1 VVCRG
6 GRAGASCN
14 ERNVPVG
21 TGSTGEGT
29 GTVVLGITIR
39 DVAREAG
46 VSTATVSR
54 ALRGLPNVD
63 PITREHVRRV
73 ADRLDYVISPAA
85 SRLASGRAGSIAVIT
100 PFVGRWYFSKVL
112 TGVER
117 VLQRSDLDLLLYST
131 GDPSEAHRVPP
142 HRRLR
147 RRVDGVLVIG
157 LPAESP
163 DLQELFEL
171 DLPVTL
177 IGSHS
182 AGVASVS
189 IDDVEGARMATQ
201 HLVNLGHELI
211 GLISGRPLPTPYFP
225 ENDRLAGYQQALSAS
240 GLRIEPTLQV
250 PGHFTIEGGEH
261 AMTAQLA
268 QQTPPTAVFA
278 MSDEMAFGALRALR
292 RHGLKPGRDVSI
304 VGFDGHE
311 MSDLLDL
318 TTIWQP
324 AEELG
329 ALAARYLLDLLED
342 PRGETQ
348 VRRLPTQL
356 YVRGSTALH
365 GAAS

>member
-1 VVCRG
+1 MG
-6 GRAGASCN
+6 AGAADGSAL
-14 ERNVPVG
+14 VG
-21 TGSTGEGT
+21 M
-29 GTVVLGITIR
+29 TIR

-100 PFVGRWYFSKVL
+100 PFVARWYFSKVL
-112 TGVER
+112 NGVER

-131 GDPSEAHRVPP
+131 GDLSEPHRVPP

-147 RRVDGVLVIG
+147 RRVDAVLVIG
-157 LPAESP
+157 LPVDSP

-182 AGVASVS
+182 AGVSSVS

-201 HLVNLGHELI
+201 HLVNLGHERI
-211 GLISGRPLPTPYFP
+211 GLISGRPLPTPFFP
-225 ENDRLAGYQQALSAS
+225 ENDRLAGYLQALAAS
-240 GLRIEPTLQV
+240 GLDADPGLQV
-250 PGHFTIEGGEH
+250 PGFFTIEGGEH

-268 QQTPPTAVFA
+268 QRTPPTAVFA
-278 MSDEMAFGALRALR
+278 MSDEMAFGASRALR
-292 RHGLKPGRDVSI
+292 RHGLQPGRDVS
-304 VGFDGHE
+304 VAGFDGHE
-311 MSDLLDL
+311 MADLLDL
-318 TTIWQP
+318 TTVCQP
-324 AEELG
+324 AEEIG
-329 ALAARYLLDLLED
+329 ALAARCLLDLLDD
-342 PRGETQ
+342 PEREPLA
-348 VRRLPTQL
+348 RRLPTQL
-356 YVRGSTALH
+356 YVRGSTALRRS
-365 GAAS
+365 GS

>member
-1 VVCRG
+1 M
-6 GRAGASCN
+6 
-14 ERNVPVG
+14 
-21 TGSTGEGT
+21 
-29 GTVVLGITIR
+29 TIR

-100 PFVGRWYFSKVL
+100 PFVARWYFSKVL
-112 TGVER
+112 NGVEK

-131 GDPSEAHRVPP
+131 GDPSEPHRVPP

-147 RRVDGVLVIG
+147 RRVDAVMVIG
-157 LPAESP
+157 LPVDVP
-163 DLQELFEL
+163 DVQELLDL

-177 IGSHS
+177 IGSRS
-182 AGVASVS
+182 AGVSSVS

-201 HLVNLGHELI
+201 HLVNLGHERI
-211 GLISGRPLPTPYFP
+211 GLISGRPLPTPFLP
-225 ENDRLAGYQQALSAS
+225 ENDRLAGYSQALAAS
-240 GLRIEPTLQV
+240 GLQADPALQV
-250 PGHFTIEGGEH
+250 PGFFTIEGGEH

-268 QQTPPTAVFA
+268 QRTPPTAVFA

-292 RHGLKPGRDVSI
+292 RHGLQPGADVSV

-311 MSDLLDL
+311 MADLLDL
-318 TTIWQP
+318 TTVCQP
-324 AEELG
+324 AEEIG
-329 ALAARYLLDLLED
+329 SVAARCLLDLLDHPEHV
-342 PRGETQ
+342 PQ
-348 VRRLPTQL
+348 ALRLPTQM
-356 YVRGSTALH
+356 YVRGSTAVRRRPV
-365 GAAS
+365 AAEG